1 MGQQFFRRSVVRQLA
16 AAEQLITRYRALLFV
31 LILHIQLQQC
41 VGADV
46 PVECHRSKIALA
58 IGVFDVRVDVF
69 MGNVGP
75 QAELLFAAEPAAHI
89 GGDVTATA
97 IVGRHRDRA
106 HIGCPLGHV
115 IDRATGLGDA
125 ALQA

>member
-1 MGQQFFRRSVVRQLA
+1 MSQQFFRRSVVRQLA
-16 AAEQLITRYRALLFV
+16 AAEQLIARYRALLLV
-31 LILHIQLQQC
+31 LIFHIQLQQC

-46 PVECHRSKIALA
+46 PVECHRGKIALA
-58 IGVFDVRVDVF
+58 IGVLDVRVDVF
-69 MGNVGP
+69 VGNVGP

-97 IVGRHRDRA
+97 IVGRHGNRT
-106 HIGCPLGHV
+106 HIGGPLGHV
-115 IDRATGLGDA
+115 INRAAGLGDA